1 MEFIIDN
8 EVIKGHD
15 KYLLIMNLIS
25 NPSVDVSTN
34 QDFQRAY
41 SGYYFPAQ
49 VSSVLQ
55 EPHARDST
63 VCR

>member
-25 NPSVDVSTN
+25 NPGVDVSVSYTHL
-34 QDFQRAY
+34 DVYKR
-41 SGYYFPAQ
+41 Q
-49 VSSVLQ
+49 VLLSSL
-55 EPHARDST
+55 ESAGAPW
-63 VCR
+63 